1 MRLVAVVLGSEDD
14 KRFNDVSALMTYGFR
29 HYDTVKLFDANE
41 SLRDVEIVAGKSES
55 VPVGA
60 TEDIILTLTK
70 DQRESIRYE
79 VEVGTRILAPISAS
93 DQAGTL
99 RVLDGDNNV
108 LAETDLIYLDD
119 VEELGFFQRL
129 IAIIWNWIKSLF
141 G

>member
-1 MRLVAVVLGSEDD
+1 M
-14 KRFNDVSALMTYGFR
+14 
-29 HYDTVKLFDANE
+29 
-41 SLRDVEIVAGKSES
+41 
-55 VPVGA
+55 
-60 TEDIILTLTK
+60 
-70 DQRESIRYE
+70 
-79 VEVGTRILAPISAS
+79 APISAS

-108 LAETDLIYLDD
+108 LAETDLIYLED

>member
-1 MRLVAVVLGSEDD
+1 
-14 KRFNDVSALMTYGFR
+14 MTYGFR

-55 VPVGA
+55 VSVGA

-108 LAETDLIYLDD
+108 LAETDLIYLED

-129 IAIIWNWIKSLF
+129 IAIIWNWIISLF

>member
-1 MRLVAVVLGSEDD
+1 MFWAARTT

-55 VPVGA
+55 VSVGA

-79 VEVGTRILAPISAS
+79 VEVGTRILAPISA
-93 DQAGTL
+93 
-99 RVLDGDNNV
+99 
-108 LAETDLIYLDD
+108 I
-119 VEELGFFQRL
+119 
-129 IAIIWNWIKSLF
+129 
-141 G
+141 